1 MATWMSILLYKR
13 VLPSTS
19 IVFIGERSLLLS
31 KHRMLEANA
40 LGQPCRRDTTEIQR
54 TSENRQLRAKKA
66 PVICGVC
73 VATASSLF
81 FMEVLN
87 KTNIQ

>member
-1 MATWMSILLYKR
+1 MHLDSHAE
-13 VLPSTS
+13 
-19 IVFIGERSLLLS
+19 G
-31 KHRMLEANA
+31 
-40 LGQPCRRDTTEIQR
+40 DTTEIQR